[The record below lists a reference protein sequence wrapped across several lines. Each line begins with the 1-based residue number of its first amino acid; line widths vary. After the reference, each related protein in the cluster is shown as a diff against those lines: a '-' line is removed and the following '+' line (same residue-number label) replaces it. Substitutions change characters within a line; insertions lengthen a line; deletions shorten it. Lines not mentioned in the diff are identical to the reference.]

1 MARVPRG
8 PDDET
13 DRVVSLEAEVAQL
26 KEAIA
31 SHAVV
36 DQAIGVVVALGR
48 MSPDEGW
55 LVLREVSQH
64 TNVRL
69 RNVADLILIW
79 GRGGEMPEEIRA
91 ELEDLLDRHGPLQ
104 IPGRPRWNERRERRW
119 NERR

>member
-13 DRVVSLEAEVAQL
+13 DRVASLEAEIAQL

-64 TNVRL
+64 TNVKL

-104 IPGRPRWNERRERRW
+104 IPGAPPLE
-119 NERR
+119 

>member
-1 MARVPRG
+1 MARVPRE

-13 DRVVSLEAEVAQL
+13 DRILSLEAEIAQL

-55 LVLREVSQH
+55 IVLRELSQH
-64 TNVRL
+64 TNIKL
-69 RNVADLILIW
+69 RNVSDLILVW
-79 GRGGEMPEEIRA
+79 GRSGEMPEEICA

-104 IPGRPRWNERRERRW
+104 IPGAPPLG
-119 NERR
+119 

>member
-1 MARVPRG
+1 MARVPCR

-13 DRVVSLEAEVAQL
+13 DRIVSLEAEIAQL

-55 LVLREVSQH
+55 LVLRELSQH
-64 TNVRL
+64 TNVKL
-69 RNVADLILIW
+69 RSVADLILIW
-79 GRGGEMPEEIRA
+79 GRGGEMPEEIRG
-91 ELEDLLDRHGPLQ
+91 ELEDLLDRHGPVQ
-104 IPGRPRWNERRERRW
+104 IPGAPPLE
-119 NERR
+119 